1 MCPAPYRKWSQDL
14 NQVCEI
20 PEIPKVKRPVGWKG
34 SVLTG
39 TALAMGIRTCH
50 HPRALEMLSLEKC
63 FHWPGASIPAPSL
76 LDAGLAGFE
85 TVACQQPSF
94 PNSVNSKSKALLCPQ
109 CRGPPLCHPPSR
121 PGVGI
126 FS

>member
-94 PNSVNSKSKALLCPQ
+94 PNSVKFQKQSFIMPTMPRPTPL
-109 CRGPPLCHPPSR
+109 PPP
-121 PGVGI
+121 I
-126 FS
+126 TA